1 MQSRAATW
9 EVTTDRAARHNSPLC
24 HYRGWVD
31 LDAVRTFLKVS
42 SKGQFQSAA
51 DELGVTQQAVSKR
64 IGILERE
71 LGVVLFA
78 RGPRGAALTV
88 DGQAFLPHARELL
101 LAEDRAIASVVPGRR
116 ALRVDV
122 RNRRTAPATLL
133 HAFYQQRRG
142 LDLDVV
148 ALPDLNL
155 EAALAA
161 VAGGAVDATFRGLT
175 DPKKQLSGTGL
186 SSALVIEDRHEL
198 LVGPKHPLADAPS
211 VTPRQLAGHPIWMP
225 GLPSGDEVSA
235 YYDELAATFGI
246 TIDVLGPAFGAE
258 VLMTEITESAT
269 LANLVGEGSRYLWPA
284 HYDLRRIPIVDPT
297 PVFPLRVIWR
307 TDNRQPDLAD
317 LLAFLEADFAG
328 RQGSDRWRPSWP
340 RHGH

>member
-1 MQSRAATW
+1 M
-9 EVTTDRAARHNSPLC
+9 
-24 HYRGWVD
+24 D
-31 LDAVRTFLKVS
+31 LVAVRTFLQVT

-64 IGILERE
+64 IGALERE

-78 RGPRGAALTV
+78 RGPRGATLTV

-101 LAEDRAIASVVPGRR
+101 QAEDRAIASVAPGRR

-122 RNRRTAPATLL
+122 RNRRTAPATVL
-133 HAFYQQRRG
+133 HAFYQQRRA
-142 LDLDVV
+142 LDLNVV
-148 ALPDLNL
+148 ALADLNL

-161 VAGGAVDATFRGLT
+161 VASGTVDATFRGLT
-175 DPKKQLSGTGL
+175 DPKRQLSGTGL

-198 LVGPKHPLADAPS
+198 LVGPEHPLSGAPS
-211 VTPRQLAGHPIWMP
+211 VTPRQLADHPIWMP

-258 VLMTEITESAT
+258 VLVTEIAESAT

-297 PVFPLRVIWR
+297 PVFPLWVIWR
-307 TDNRQPDLAD
+307 TDNRQPDLAE
-317 LLAFLEADFAG
+317 LLAFLKADFAG
-328 RQGSDRWRPSWP
+328 RQVSDSWRPSWA